1 MENLKHTKGEF
12 RRSPCGERGLKSPL
26 ESLASN
32 DNESLPVR
40 GAWIEMAWVMGSAW
54 VTDCRSPCGERGLKY
69 QQGNRD
75 CLPARSLPVRGAWI
89 EIEVYAKLLRNK
101 YRSLPVRGAW
111 IEIKAV

>member
-1 MENLKHTKGEF
+1 MKCRKVSRF
-12 RRSPCGERGLKSPL
+12 P
-26 ESLASN
+26 
-32 DNESLPVR
+32 
-40 GAWIEMAWVMGSAW
+40 GAWR
-54 VTDCRSPCGERGLKY
+54 RSPCGERGLKY